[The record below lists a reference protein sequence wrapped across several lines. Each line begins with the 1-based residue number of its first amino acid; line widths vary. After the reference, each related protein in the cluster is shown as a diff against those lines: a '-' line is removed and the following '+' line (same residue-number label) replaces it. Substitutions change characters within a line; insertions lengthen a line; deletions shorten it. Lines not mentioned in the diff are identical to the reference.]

1 MFRKQKRDRL
11 IVNERLQKSC
21 ERLRF
26 HLKSIFQNREAR
38 RFKKRLAPRNLIET
52 IPPIL
57 RGHIKNSHAKI
68 RSLFPE
74 FGEQFAFLLKTP
86 IVIRPI
92 EENNHIYIIMWRYT
106 ALLDCILR
114 VYHSSLPLQLPLQML
129 GINLK

>member
-92 EENNHIYIIMWRYT
+92 EENNHIYIIMC
-106 ALLDCILR
+106 ALRELNPRPTRCKR
-114 VYHSSLPLQLPLQML
+114 VALPLS
-129 GINLK
+129 